1 MNVEGVVHIAAA
13 SCILHN
19 ISELRRDPILNK
31 WSEQAQDSDYP
42 QPYNRDV
49 LLKMTNQERIDAAG
63 TRNILAYFFMIEEGR
78 DTGSGAD
85 GD

>member
-1 MNVEGVVHIAAA
+1 MKVEGVVHLAAA

-63 TRNILAYFFMIEEGR
+63 TRNILACFFMIEEGR
-78 DTGSGAD
+78 DIGSGAD